1 MISDIFLVVTI
12 SSNIVIILAFT
23 LFLVLRF
30 IRQKRRLIILSL
42 IWSSSLVWLFSMLYT
57 ESFFVIL
64 FAWNFS
70 QILLLSLLYFTVFK
84 HYQTILGATLLAIS
98 SLALGFLITSY
109 IDGISVISRTFLI
122 VFSSILI
129 SVVFISLIFVNIRSF
144 GEKRNISLIL
154 SFSSF
159 SLLLNLGT
167 LFYCLR
173 FILFITNMEY
183 LSAVCFLFSFCCL
196 LFLGSVWLLICCS
209 LVFLML

>member
-1 MISDIFLVVTI
+1 MISDIFMVVTI
-12 SSNIVIILAFT
+12 SSNVVIILAFT

-30 IRQKRRLIILSL
+30 IKQKRRIIILSL
-42 IWSSSLVWLFSMLYT
+42 IWSSSLVWLFAMLYT

-70 QILLLSLLYFTVFK
+70 QMLLLSLFYFTVFK
-84 HYQTILGATLLAIS
+84 YYQTIYGATLLAINS
-98 SLALGFLITSY
+98 VALGFLITFY
-109 IDGISVISRTFLI
+109 IDGIFVISRTFLI

-129 SVVFISLIFVNIRSF
+129 SVVFISLIFVNIRLF
-144 GEKRNISLIL
+144 GEKRHKSLIL
-154 SFSSF
+154 SFSGF
-159 SLLLNLGT
+159 SLFLNLGT

-196 LFLGSVWLLICCS
+196 LFNTIFSNQVKKES
-209 LVFLML
+209 KTQ